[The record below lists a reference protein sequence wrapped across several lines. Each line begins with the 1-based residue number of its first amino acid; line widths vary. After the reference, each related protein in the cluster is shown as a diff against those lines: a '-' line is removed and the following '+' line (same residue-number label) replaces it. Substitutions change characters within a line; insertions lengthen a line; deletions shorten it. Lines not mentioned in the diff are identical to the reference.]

1 MFQNYL
7 KIAWR
12 NLSKNKVF
20 STINI
25 VGLAIGLGCF
35 LLISLYV
42 IDELSYDRFNE
53 NADRIYRVDSDIIM
67 GGTQLDLA
75 VASDPMGATL
85 KKDYPQVEAYTRFY
99 KNGSIM
105 IKKGTAYIDE
115 PHFAHADSTLFDVFT
130 FPLIEGDPK
139 KALTEPYSVV
149 LSETTAKKYFG
160 TTDVVGKSIE
170 TNERENNI
178 YKITGVMK
186 DIPHNS
192 HINLDV
198 VMSMHNVD
206 YEFGTYLSNNFP
218 TYVLLKPG
226 VDYRE
231 FNKNFL
237 QIIDKYII
245 PQAAHFMDVKSKAD
259 FERSGNKIDIYLMPL
274 LDIHL
279 RSDKMA
285 EMGVNG
291 NIQYVYIFSA
301 VALLILL
308 IACINFMNLSTARSA
323 NRAKEVGIRKVLGTE
338 KKMLI
343 RQFLLESMLMA
354 YIALAIGLIIASLA
368 LTLFNDVSGK
378 ELTMSSLLNFRSIA
392 FFILLPVVVGIIAG
406 SYPAF
411 YLSSFRPI
419 AVLKGKISTGF
430 KKSNVRNALVVFQFA
445 TTIILIVGT
454 IVIYRQL
461 NYIQN
466 KNLGFKRDQLLIV
479 NNISANG
486 RGNANVFKDEVAKM
500 PGVLSSSFAG
510 YLPVSNSSRSDNTFS
525 KDAVMDTKNSVNMQT
540 WNVDY
545 NYIGT
550 MGMEIVNGRNF
561 SPEYGSDSSA
571 IIINETTASVLGY
584 ADPIGKKIYSLDRE
598 PDGKM
603 VSVSYTIVGVVKN
616 FHYESLRE
624 NVGPLLFRL
633 GNNYWAAAF
642 KVSTQN
648 IQGLVKNIEAKF
660 KTISPGTPFE
670 YQFLDESFDNMYRT
684 EQRAGKVAFSFALL
698 AIMIACLGL
707 FGLATYMAEQRAKEI
722 GVRKVLG
729 ASVQGIINMLSQD
742 FLRLVVI
749 AMAIGFPL
757 AWLMMH
763 KWLEGF
769 AFRTNIGWWI
779 FLLAAFITALITIV
793 TVSTQA
799 IKAAIA
805 NPVKSLR
812 TE

>member
-1 MFQNYL
+1 MFKNYL

-20 STINI
+20 SIINI

-42 IDELSYDRFNE
+42 IDELSYDRFNKHAE
-53 NADRIYRVDSDIIM
+53 RIYRVDSDIIM
-67 GGTQLDLA
+67 GGTSLDLA

-99 KNGSIM
+99 SNGSIM
-105 IKKGTAYIDE
+105 IKKGNEYIDE
-115 PHFAHADSTLFDVFT
+115 PNFSHADSTLLDVFS

-245 PQAAHFMDVKSKAD
+245 PQASHFMDVKSKAD

-279 RSDKMA
+279 HSDKMA

-354 YIALAIGLIIASLA
+354 YIALLIGLIIASLA
-368 LTLFNDVSGK
+368 LPLFNDVSGK

-392 FFILLPVVVGIIAG
+392 FFILLPVVVGIVAG

-461 NYIQN
+461 NFIQN

-540 WNVDY
+540 WNIDY

-550 MGMEIVNGRNF
+550 MGMEIVKGRNF
-561 SPEYGSDSSA
+561 SPEYGGDSSA

-603 VSVSYTIVGVVKN
+603 VSESYTIVGVVKN

-633 GNNYWAAAF
+633 GSNYWAAAF

-729 ASVQGIINMLSQD
+729 ASVQGIINMLSKD